1 MLNTC
6 QLSNDI
12 KYVSSQCTEFRKNAN
27 KSQFDMAE
35 ITGLSLST
43 IYRLESGQRIP
54 DLEQLFRYCYALDI
68 PVTEFLP
75 PGVQHIGLE
84 KQAVSIRSTYQQLT
98 DENKEFVINVMLT
111 FMNGLLMKQSFPKT
125 LQI

>member
-12 KYVSSQCTEFRKNAN
+12 KYVSCQCTEFRKNAS

-75 PGVQHIGLE
+75 PGVQYIGLE
-84 KQAVSIRSTYQQLT
+84 NHTSSIRSTYQQLT
-98 DENKEFVINVMLT
+98 EENKEFVINVMRTL
-111 FMNGLLMKQSFPKT
+111 MNGLLMQQSANP
-125 LQI
+125 

>member
-1 MLNTC
+1 MNTC
-6 QLSNDI
+6 HLSNDV
-12 KYVSSQCTEFRKNAN
+12 KYVSSQCTEFRKNAS

-54 DLEQLFRYCYALDI
+54 DLEQLFRYCYALEI

-75 PGVQHIGLE
+75 PSVQYIGLE
-84 KQAVSIRSTYQQLT
+84 KQVLSVRSTYQQLT
-98 DENKEFVINVMLT
+98 AENKEFVMNVMRTL
-111 FMNGLLMKQSFPKT
+111 MNGLLVQQSTGP
-125 LQI
+125 

>member
-6 QLSNDI
+6 QLANDV
-12 KYVSSQCTEFRKNAN
+12 KYVSGQCTEYRKNAS

-54 DLEQLFRYCYALDI
+54 DLEQLFRYCYALEI

-75 PGVQHIGLE
+75 PSVQHIGSE
-84 KQAVSIRSTYQQLT
+84 KQVLSIRSTYQQLT
-98 DENKEFVINVMLT
+98 AENKAFVINVMRTL
-111 FMNGLLMKQSFPKT
+111 MNGLLMQQSTNP
-125 LQI
+125 

>member
-1 MLNTC
+1 MNTS
-6 QLSNDI
+6 QISNDI
-12 KYVSSQCTEFRKNAN
+12 KYVSSQCTEFRKNAS
-27 KSQFDMAE
+27 KSQFGMAA

-75 PGVQHIGLE
+75 PGVQYIGLE
-84 KQAVSIRSTYQQLT
+84 KHTSSIRSTYQQLT
-98 DENKEFVINVMLT
+98 DKNKEFVINVIRTL
-111 FMNGLLMKQSFPKT
+111 MNGLLMQQSANP
-125 LQI
+125 

>member
-12 KYVSSQCTEFRKNAN
+12 KYVSSQCTEFRKNAS

-75 PGVQHIGLE
+75 PGIQYIGSE
-84 KQAVSIRSTYQQLT
+84 KQVLSIRSTYQQLT
-98 DENKEFVINVMLT
+98 AENKEFVMNVMRTL
-111 FMNGLLMKQSFPKT
+111 MNGLLMQQSTNP
-125 LQI
+125 

>member
-12 KYVSSQCTEFRKNAN
+12 KYVSSQCTEFRKNAS

-75 PGVQHIGLE
+75 PGVQYIGLE
-84 KQAVSIRSTYQQLT
+84 KHTLAIRSTYQQLT
-98 DENKEFVINVMLT
+98 DENKEFVINVMRAL
-111 FMNGLLMKQSFPKT
+111 MNGLLMQQSTNP
-125 LQI
+125 

>member
-6 QLSNDI
+6 QLSNDV
-12 KYVSSQCTEFRKNAN
+12 KYVSSQCTEFRKNAS

-75 PGVQHIGLE
+75 PGIQQIGSE
-84 KQAVSIRSTYQQLT
+84 KQVLSIRSTYQQLT
-98 DENKEFVINVMLT
+98 AENKEFVINVMHTL
-111 FMNGLLMKQSFPKT
+111 MNGLLMQQSTNP
-125 LQI
+125 

>member
-12 KYVSSQCTEFRKNAN
+12 KYVSSQCTEFRKNAS

-75 PGVQHIGLE
+75 PGIQYIGSE
-84 KQAVSIRSTYQQLT
+84 KQVLSIRSTYQQLT
-98 DENKEFVINVMLT
+98 AENKEFVINVMRTL
-111 FMNGLLMKQSFPKT
+111 MNGLLVQQSTNP
-125 LQI
+125 

>member
-6 QLSNDI
+6 QLSNDV
-12 KYVSSQCTEFRKNAN
+12 KYVSSQCTEFRKNAS

-75 PGVQHIGLE
+75 PGIQHIGLE
-84 KQAVSIRSTYQQLT
+84 KHALSIRSTYQQLT
-98 DENKEFVINVMLT
+98 AENKEFVINVMRTL
-111 FMNGLLMKQSFPKT
+111 MNGLLVQQSTNP
-125 LQI
+125 

>member
-6 QLSNDI
+6 QLSNDV
-12 KYVSSQCTEFRKNAN
+12 KYVSNQCTEFRKSAS

-54 DLEQLFRYCYALDI
+54 DLEQLFRYCYALEI

-84 KQAVSIRSTYQQLT
+84 KQTSTIRSTYQQLT
-98 DENKEFVINVMLT
+98 DENKEFVLNVMRTL
-111 FMNGLLMKQSFPKT
+111 MNGLLVQQSTGP
-125 LQI
+125 